1 MRLLLDT
8 NVVAELRRPRG
19 SERVKA
25 VMRAFDDEALFL
37 SVIVLGEIRQGLDQL
52 PESSRQKSA
61 LAIWLGKLRDRFAD
75 RVIPIDAEIAETWG
89 AMNARLRQK
98 GRSVAAVDGLLA
110 ATALVHKLT
119 VTTQRAVL
127 RIDRRGRV
135 RPLQRSA
142 AEGMAADRHFR
153 LGGGGIAA

>member
-37 SVIVLGEIRQGLDQL
+37 SVMVLGEIWQGLDQL

-119 VTTQRAVL
+119 VTTRNVPYFESTGV
-127 RIDRRGRV
+127 DV
-135 RPLQRSA
+135 FDPWNDPLPKGWRQTATS
-142 AEGMAADRHFR
+142 D
-153 LGGGGIAA
+153 